1 MRVAL
6 YCRVSTEEQA
16 LHGLSIDTQK
26 AALDEWAA
34 NQSYTVVDH
43 YIDLGISARKPITK
57 RPELQRLL
65 RDVEHGKIDLIVFC
79 KLDRWT
85 RNIREYYKCQDI
97 LDAHGVA
104 WKAIHED
111 YETQTAAGR
120 LKANIMLAV
129 AQDEAD
135 RTSERIKAVFERKR
149 SQGLVPTGKVP
160 LGLQIVDGHYVPSP
174 EADKVLDIFNTYIN
188 TRSAQETARRFGL
201 TMQGV
206 SYMLRNRNYL
216 EAGAVPAEIFNLAK
230 KIKQTRGQRKGRTDR
245 VYLFS
250 GIIVCPH
257 CGNKLSS
264 AYNNG
269 YNAYRCCRR
278 HDGLC
283 DGFYINEKKLEKYCL
298 AQLMPSVKEYNLAVK
313 KQKKKAPDIAAL
325 KQRRDKLT
333 DLYMDNLISK
343 EKYAEDYKAISDAIT
358 EAENTP
364 RPVSTEEIKTVLAAY
379 KDLSPSGK
387 KAFWSRVLSKIV
399 PIPETGEFLLLYT
412 NGNITDDILSYVHKR
427 LV

>member
-16 LHGLSIDTQK
+16 LHGLSIDAQK

-34 NQSYTVVDH
+34 DKTVVDH

-65 RDVEHGKIDLIVFC
+65 RDVEMGKVDLIVFC

-120 LKANIMLAV
+120 LKVNIMLAV

-135 RTSERIKAVFERKR
+135 RTSERIKTVFERKR
-149 SQGLVPTGKVP
+149 QQGIVPTGKVP
-160 LGLQIVDGHYVPSP
+160 LGVQIVDGHYAPSD
-174 EADKVLDIFNTYIN
+174 EADKVVDIFNTYIN

-206 SYMLRNRNYL
+206 SYMLRNRTYL
-216 EAGAVPAEIFNLAK
+216 TSGVITEQTFNLAQN
-230 KIKQTRGQRKGRTDR
+230 IKQTRGQRRGRTDR

-250 GIIVCPH
+250 GIIVCPN

-283 DGFYINEKKLEKYCL
+283 EGFYVNEKKLEKYCL
-298 AQLMPSVKEYNLAVK
+298 AQLMPSVEEYNLSVK
-313 KQKKKAPDIAAL
+313 RQKKKAPDIASL

-333 DLYMDNLISK
+333 DLYLDNLITK
-343 EKYAEDYKAISDAIT
+343 EKYAEDFKAISDAIT

-364 RPVSTEEIKTVLAAY
+364 RPVSTSEIKSILAAY
-379 KDLSPSGK
+379 DGLTPASK

-399 PIPETGEFLLLYT
+399 PIPQTGDFLLLYT
-412 NGNITDDILSYVHKR
+412 NGNITDDILRYIHKQ